1 MHRENETSMF
11 LEQLSILNY
20 KNIEETEL
28 KFSSKLNCLI
38 GGNGAGKT
46 NLLDAVYY
54 LSFCKSFF
62 NSLDQLN
69 IKHDEQY
76 AMLKAK
82 YTRDSADEHVSC
94 AMQRGVKKQF
104 KRNNKVYQRLLDHIG
119 LIPLVMVTPNDSN
132 LISGG
137 SDERR
142 KFVDGVISQFD
153 HEYLKALI
161 NYNKALFQR
170 NTLLKQFAQNNY
182 FDRESL
188 SIWDMQLVDYGVSIH
203 QKRKE
208 FIQKLIPVFQH
219 YYSYISNDKEKVEL
233 IYQSDL
239 LENNFEEELAKALPK
254 DRKAMH
260 TTVGIHK
267 EDLLLNIGDFPIRK
281 TGSQGQNKT
290 YLIALKLAQFEFM
303 KEISGFKPILL
314 LDDIFDKLDKQRVE
328 QIVHLVANDNFGQ
341 IFMTDTNREHLDGII
356 KSLKT
361 EHKIFEVV
369 NGKIIA

>member
-1 MHRENETSMF
+1 MF
-11 LEQLSILNY
+11 LESLSILNY

-28 KFSSKLNCLI
+28 GFSSKLNCFI

-46 NLLDAVYY
+46 NLLDAIYY

-62 NSLDQLN
+62 NSMDQLN

-82 YTRDSADEHVSC
+82 YNRNNSNELVSC
-94 AMQRGVKKQF
+94 ALQRGLKKQF
-104 KRNNKVYQRLLDHIG
+104 KRNKKAYQRLVDHIG
-119 LIPLVMVTPNDSN
+119 LIPLVMVTPSDAN
-132 LISGG
+132 LIIGG

-142 KFVDGVISQFD
+142 KFIDGVISQFD
-153 HEYLKALI
+153 HGYLKSLI

-170 NTLLKQFAQNNY
+170 NSLLKQFAANHY
-182 FDRESL
+182 FDEESL
-188 SIWDMQLVDYGVSIH
+188 SIWDMQLVENGVPIH
-203 QKRKE
+203 EKRKQ
-208 FIQKLIPVFQH
+208 FIDKLVPVFQQ

-233 IYQSDL
+233 IFQSDL
-239 LENNFEEELAKALPK
+239 IGSNLEEELKIALPR
-254 DRKAMH
+254 DRKAQF

-267 EDLLLNIGDFPIRK
+267 EDLLLNIGDYPIRK
-281 TGSQGQNKT
+281 IGSQGQNKT

-303 KEISGFKPILL
+303 KEITGSKPILL

-328 QIVHLVANDNFGQ
+328 QIIHLVAEDNFGQ

-356 KSLKT
+356 KSVNT
-361 EHKIFEVV
+361 DYKIFEVA
-369 NGKIIA
+369 NGKVN